1 MPDLPGLAVFIG
13 HCLDTAAETDR
24 VNHLRAFELPGVA
37 EIQPVFGLLLLPA
50 VDNGLSEQAVLITN
64 AIAMTGNAQG
74 RHAFHEAR
82 RQASEATIAQRGI
95 GLQQTDAL

>member
-1 MPDLPGLAVFIG
+1 MPGLAGLIG
-13 HCLDTAAETDR
+13 HGLDATAEADR
-24 VNHLRAFELPGVA
+24 INHLGTLEFPGVA